1 MWRIVEPIALSSCTC
16 AGASIPILSW
26 TPLELLPPRHDPRLN
41 TLPPLPV
48 WVIRVWEEGAPEGE
62 EPLEWILLTSLV
74 CTTCEQAGP
83 RAEWYRASFRV
94 EDYQHCLKTGCRIEV
109 RQEQS
114 SERLIRLL
122 GLLSPLAVRLL
133 QLRVLSRQAPECP
146 AQSVI
151 EPETLTVLAA
161 HVGLSPST
169 MTVGTDLGQRLRAWE
184 ATWLDEVMGPPF
196 WKTL

>member
-1 MWRIVEPIALSSCTC
+1 VRPFDLPARHGHKARSTRLY
-16 AGASIPILSW
+16 LSW

-74 CTTCEQAGP
+74 CTTCEQAWQ
-83 RAEWYRASFRV
+83 RAEWYRARWRV
-94 EDYQHCLKTGCRIEV
+94 EDYHHCLKTGCRIEV
-109 RQEQS
+109 RQVQS

-133 QLRVLSRQAPECP
+133 QLR
-146 AQSVI
+146 
-151 EPETLTVLAA
+151 
-161 HVGLSPST
+161 
-169 MTVGTDLGQRLRAWE
+169 AWE
-184 ATWLDEVMGPPF
+184 ATWLDEVMGPLAGKPSGRAGSTCKLCLRAF
-196 WKTL
+196 I